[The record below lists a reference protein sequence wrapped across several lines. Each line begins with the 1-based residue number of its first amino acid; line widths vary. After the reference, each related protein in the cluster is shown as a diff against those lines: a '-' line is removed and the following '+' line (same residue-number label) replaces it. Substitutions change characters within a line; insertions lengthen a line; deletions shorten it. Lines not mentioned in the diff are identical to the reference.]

1 MTYFEKAL
9 KNACKKTDYNC
20 KIVVQK
26 MELTTMKKAT
36 NTTNFKTY
44 TKAFVTGVLV
54 FGLLG
59 ITNTSIAIAN
69 QNSTIDNYNERYTPQ
84 GRKQAGKR
92 GTYRKDTNVWVYT
105 SVFAKR
111 FGMPQQW
118 IDDDLKGA
126 EALAYRLDL
135 DVYGTKCGYF
145 SNVENC
151 RPATACVLDMY
162 IDDKANLP
170 WNNKARYASMY
181 GRKSNALLWPQD
193 PNDKPAY
200 LYRRTK
206 RGQRYKMGLDNL
218 HLVYGKNY
226 RNSLGNYFTMEYDRD
241 IYKDLDYISG
251 SLTCRTFGKGRNM
264 KVMVKKHDFFKSGS
278 IDYTQYDIKHEI
290 YIPDSFMQRVEVY
303 DKAQYEPNSLFKAL
317 RDRLSTTTKSNQ
329 SK

>member
-26 MELTTMKKAT
+26 MELTTMKKAN

-105 SVFAKR
+105 SAFAKR

-118 IDDDLKGA
+118 IDNDLKGA

-145 SNVENC
+145 SDVESC
-151 RPATACVLDMY
+151 RPSTACVVDMY

-181 GRKSNALLWPQD
+181 GRKSKSLLRSQY

-200 LYRRTK
+200 LYRTTK
-206 RGQRYKMGLDNL
+206 RGQQYKMGLDVVYVSGSKIPLNNY
-218 HLVYGKNY
+218 HL
-226 RNSLGNYFTMEYDRD
+226 LEYDRD
-241 IYKDLDYISG
+241 IYKNLDYISG
-251 SLTCRTFGKGRNM
+251 SMTCDSFGKSRDIKIEIDKPVLRKN
-264 KVMVKKHDFFKSGS
+264 GS
-278 IDYTQYDIKHEI
+278 IKYNYGSLAHSITV
-290 YIPDSFMQRVEVY
+290 PNSFMERIETY

-317 RDRLSTTTKSNQ
+317 RGRLSTTTKSNQ

>member
-26 MELTTMKKAT
+26 MKLTTMKKAN

-105 SVFAKR
+105 SAFAKR

-145 SNVENC
+145 SDVESC
-151 RPATACVLDMY
+151 RPSTACVVDMY

-181 GRKSNALLWPQD
+181 GRKSKSLLRSQY

-206 RGQRYKMGLDNL
+206 RGQQYKMGLDV
-218 HLVYGKNY
+218 VYVSGSKIPLN
-226 RNSLGNYFTMEYDRD
+226 NYFVLEYDRD
-241 IYKDLDYISG
+241 IYKNLDYVSGTMTCGSFGKSRDIKVEIDKPALRKNGSIKYNYG
-251 SLTCRTFGKGRNM
+251 SLA
-264 KVMVKKHDFFKSGS
+264 HS
-278 IDYTQYDIKHEI
+278 ITV
-290 YIPDSFMQRVEVY
+290 PNSFMERIETY

>member
-1 MTYFEKAL
+1 
-9 KNACKKTDYNC
+9 
-20 KIVVQK
+20 
-26 MELTTMKKAT
+26 MELTTMKKAN
-36 NTTNFKTY
+36 NTTNFKIDI
-44 TKAFVTGVLV
+44 KAFVTGVLV

-59 ITNTSIAIAN
+59 ITNTAIAN
-69 QNSTIDNYNERYTPQ
+69 QNSTIDNYNDRYTPQ

-105 SVFAKR
+105 SAFAKR

-118 IDDDLKGA
+118 IDNDLKGA

-145 SNVENC
+145 SDVESC
-151 RPATACVLDMY
+151 RPSTACVVDMY

-170 WNNKARYASMY
+170 WNNKARYANMY

-206 RGQRYKMGLDNL
+206 RGQQYKMGLDVVYVSGSKIPLNNY
-218 HLVYGKNY
+218 HL
-226 RNSLGNYFTMEYDRD
+226 LEYDRD
-241 IYKDLDYISG
+241 IYKNLDYISG
-251 SLTCRTFGKGRNM
+251 SMTCGSFGKSRDI
-264 KVMVKKHDFFKSGS
+264 KIEIDKPVLRKDGS
-278 IDYTQYDIKHEI
+278 IKYHYGSLAHSITV
-290 YIPDSFMQRVEVY
+290 PNSFMERIETH

-317 RDRLSTTTKSNQ
+317 RGRLSTTTKPKS
-329 SK
+329 SE

>member
-26 MELTTMKKAT
+26 MELTTMKKAN

-105 SVFAKR
+105 SAFAKR

-145 SNVENC
+145 SDVESC
-151 RPATACVLDMY
+151 RPSTACVVDMY

-181 GRKSNALLWPQD
+181 GRKSKSLLRSQY

-206 RGQRYKMGLDNL
+206 RGQQYKMGLDVVYVSGSKIPLNNY
-218 HLVYGKNY
+218 HL
-226 RNSLGNYFTMEYDRD
+226 LEYDRD
-241 IYKDLDYISG
+241 IYKNLDYISG
-251 SLTCRTFGKGRNM
+251 SMTCDSFGKSRDI
-264 KVMVKKHDFFKSGS
+264 KIEIDKPVLRKDGS
-278 IDYTQYDIKHEI
+278 IKYHYGSLAHSITV
-290 YIPDSFMQRVEVY
+290 PNSFMERIETY

-317 RDRLSTTTKSNQ
+317 RGRLSTTTKSNQ

>member
-26 MELTTMKKAT
+26 MELTTMKKAN

-105 SVFAKR
+105 SAFAKR

-145 SNVENC
+145 SDVESC
-151 RPATACVLDMY
+151 RPSTACVVDMY

-181 GRKSNALLWPQD
+181 GRKSKSLLRSQY

-206 RGQRYKMGLDNL
+206 RGQQYKMGLDV
-218 HLVYGKNY
+218 VYVSGSKIPLN
-226 RNSLGNYFTMEYDRD
+226 NYFVLEYDRD
-241 IYKDLDYISG
+241 IYKNLDYVSGTMTCGSFGKSRDIKVEIDKPVLRKDGSIKYNYG
-251 SLTCRTFGKGRNM
+251 SLA
-264 KVMVKKHDFFKSGS
+264 HS
-278 IDYTQYDIKHEI
+278 ITV
-290 YIPDSFMQRVEVY
+290 PNSFMERIETY

-317 RDRLSTTTKSNQ
+317 RGRLSTTTKSNQ

>member
-26 MELTTMKKAT
+26 MKLTTMKKAA

-105 SVFAKR
+105 SAFVKR

-135 DVYGTKCGYF
+135 DAYGTKCGYF

-170 WNNKARYASMY
+170 WNNKARYASKY

-206 RGQRYKMGLDNL
+206 RGQRYKMGLDVVY
-218 HLVYGKNY
+218 VYGSKIPLN
-226 RNSLGNYFTMEYDRD
+226 NYFTLEYDRD

-251 SLTCRTFGKGRNM
+251 SLTCRTFGKSRDM
-264 KVMVKKHDFFKSGS
+264 KIEIDKPELRKNGS
-278 IDYTQYDIKHEI
+278 IKYHYGSLAHSITV
-290 YIPDSFMQRVEVY
+290 PNSFMERIEAY

-317 RDRLSTTTKSNQ
+317 RGRLSTTTKSNQ

>member
-26 MELTTMKKAT
+26 MELTTMKKAA

-105 SVFAKR
+105 SAFAKR

-181 GRKSNALLWPQD
+181 GRKSKSLLRSQY

-206 RGQRYKMGLDNL
+206 RGQQYKMGLDV
-218 HLVYGKNY
+218 VYVSGSKIPLN
-226 RNSLGNYFTMEYDRD
+226 NYFVLEYDRD
-241 IYKDLDYISG
+241 IYKNLDYVSGTMTCGSFGKSRDIKVEIDKPALRKDGSIKYNYG
-251 SLTCRTFGKGRNM
+251 SLA
-264 KVMVKKHDFFKSGS
+264 HS
-278 IDYTQYDIKHEI
+278 ITV
-290 YIPDSFMQRVEVY
+290 PNSFMERIETY